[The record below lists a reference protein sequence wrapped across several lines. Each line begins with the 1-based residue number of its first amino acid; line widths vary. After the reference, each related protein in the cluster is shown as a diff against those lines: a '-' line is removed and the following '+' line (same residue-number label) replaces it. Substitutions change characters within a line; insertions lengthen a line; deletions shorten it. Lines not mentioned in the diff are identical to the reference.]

1 MGTFVAGEGPQNA
14 EIMLIGQNP
23 GGEEARQR
31 RPFVGRS
38 GRYLDSVLR
47 KNNIDRSRLYIT
59 SVVKETT
66 PGNRKPTAR
75 EISYWMP
82 YLLEEIR
89 QVEPRVVVLMGEVA
103 WKTPR
108 LGNIRYIETYH
119 PAAAMRFPRAREK
132 FENDFSK
139 LKKTNSLISNAKR

>member
-31 RPFVGRS
+31 RPFVGKS

-47 KNNIDRSRLYIT
+47 RNNIDRSRLYIT

-89 QVEPRVVVLMGEVA
+89 QVKPRVVVLMGEVA
-103 WKTPR
+103 WKIPR
-108 LGNIRYIETYH
+108 LDNIRYIETYH
-119 PAAAMRFPRAREK
+119 PSAAMRFPRARER
-132 FENDFSK
+132 FENDFK
-139 LKKTNSLISNAKR
+139 RLKKADSLVSNAKR

>member
-75 EISYWMP
+75 EIRHWMP

-89 QVEPRVVVLMGEVA
+89 QVKPRVVVLMGEVA
-103 WKTPR
+103 WQTPR

-119 PAAAMRFPRAREK
+119 PAAAMRFPRARK
-132 FENDFSK
+132 RFENDFK
-139 LKKTNSLISNAKR
+139 RLKKANSLISNTKR